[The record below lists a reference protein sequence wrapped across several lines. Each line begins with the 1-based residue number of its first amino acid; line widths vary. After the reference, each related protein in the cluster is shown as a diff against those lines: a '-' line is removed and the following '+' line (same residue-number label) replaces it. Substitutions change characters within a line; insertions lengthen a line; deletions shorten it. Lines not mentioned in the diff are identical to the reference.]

1 MSVPWGDV
9 STAFYTTGIPN
20 IEVFVPA
27 PPKMILRENDE
38 LLPPCIKTS
47 MPCKSLLNHV
57 LKTVVGPNENFA
69 RKYLPMFGVR
79 QEIRVGKSK
88 LPAFKRKNAYSLT
101 VNGSLTVVN
110 YLLKIP

>member
-1 MSVPWGDV
+1 MSVPV

-27 PPKMILRENDE
+27 FPKMIFGAKMLNYVRPILKINAVQK
-38 LLPPCIKTS
+38 LLS
-47 MPCKSLLNHV
+47 RV
-57 LKTVVGPNENFA
+57 LKKQSWDQMKSFA

-88 LPAFKRKNAYSLT
+88 PPAS
-101 VNGSLTVVN
+101 NGKCL
-110 YLLKIP
+110 